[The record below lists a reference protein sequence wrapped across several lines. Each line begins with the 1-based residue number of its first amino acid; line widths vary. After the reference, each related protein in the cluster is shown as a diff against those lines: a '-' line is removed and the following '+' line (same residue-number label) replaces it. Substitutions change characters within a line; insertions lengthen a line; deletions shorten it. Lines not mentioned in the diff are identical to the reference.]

1 VLQLQHHYFL
11 RLLTV
16 RVWAT
21 MTPDQYLEKKKR
33 DGVIYSHLLTVWGVI
48 YSNFMT
54 VYKLVVARRG
64 VDLEMLILPVL

>member
-1 VLQLQHHYFL
+1 
-11 RLLTV
+11 
-16 RVWAT
+16 